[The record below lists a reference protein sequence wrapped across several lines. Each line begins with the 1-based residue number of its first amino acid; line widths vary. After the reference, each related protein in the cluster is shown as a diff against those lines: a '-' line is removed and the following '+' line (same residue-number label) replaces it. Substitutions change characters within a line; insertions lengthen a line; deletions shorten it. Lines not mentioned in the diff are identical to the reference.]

1 MIRHKSAV
9 KRARQNVKRNARNRT
24 ERSSLRTVL
33 KNFQA
38 KLEAKDVAGA
48 EKDLGQVH
56 KALDKAV
63 TKGIIHKNAAAR
75 RKSRTTIAVRK
86 AGAA

>member
-9 KRARQNVKRNARNRT
+9 KRARQNVKRRERNRT
-24 ERSSLRTVL
+24 QRSALRTVL

-38 KLEAKDVAGA
+38 KLDAKDVIGA
-48 EKDLGQVH
+48 EKDLVQVH

-63 TKGIIHKNAAAR
+63 TKGLIHRNAAAR
-75 RKSRTTIAVRK
+75 RKSRTTLAVRK

>member
-24 ERSSLRTVL
+24 QRSSLRTVL
-33 KNFQA
+33 KDFQA

-48 EKDLGQVH
+48 EKDLVSVH

-63 TKGIIHKNAAAR
+63 TKGLIHKNAASR
-75 RKSRTTIAVRK
+75 RKSRTTLAVRK